1 MTTEVDPVPE
11 PEGRA
16 RARDGYGPAGS
27 VFLTALSA
35 IAAAGL
41 ALRWLWVLVV
51 KPTCDSAAGSEPGS
65 GCFQIW
71 GDALY
76 HHFQGVLISQGHWFK
91 DSATYFVTGE
101 LRDSAGD
108 PPLYASFLGFV
119 SWFGGGG
126 LRVVALVVG
135 AALVGT
141 LAWIAYR
148 LRGRRA
154 SVLTALIAGG
164 LLVLLYLADGTTVTT
179 QRMASAV
186 VGAAAIVLI
195 GLATRQIFGDRA
207 GLVAAALTAVYPH
220 LWISDWMLM
229 SESLYAPLIALT
241 IMAAYRFW
249 RKPSALSAVLLSAAI
264 AVATL
269 TRAEAVLLYGFL
281 VLPLFLW
288 ERSLEWR
295 RRVALV
301 GLAAAVAFV
310 MIFPWIGYNLV
321 RFEQASV
328 FSLSNGTGSVLSSA
342 SCDETYYG
350 DAMGYWANCLTE
362 PFGGEIGADGA
373 GKELEQAV
381 DEVLLVDEYS
391 SELIG
396 AGAVRVNGD
405 TVRDAEQ
412 TLDEADVIE
421 VDLDPAV
428 LDESERDLIV
438 RAQAMDYIRGDLDRL
453 PVVMAARAGTMWE
466 LYRPM
471 HKLRIDYQVEG
482 RGRWTSIA
490 GLAMFYALLPLAVV
504 GVVALRHRRIPVS
517 PLLAQ
522 AGAVTVTA
530 AISFGVTRYRVPAD
544 VALVILSAVTLE
556 LLLRRVMASLRG
568 RARPVR
574 GRADRVEVSGARE
587 AEVAESDELS
597 EGGAPVGGSTN

>member
-1 MTTEVDPVPE
+1 MTTEVDPVPD
-11 PEGRA
+11 PEGQA
-16 RARDGYGPAGS
+16 RSREGQGPAGGF
-27 VFLTALSA
+27 FLAILSA

-126 LRVVALVVG
+126 FRALALVVG
-135 AALVGT
+135 FALVAGV
-141 LAWIAYR
+141 AWITYR
-148 LRGRRA
+148 LRGSGA
-154 SVLTALIAGG
+154 SVLAALITGG
-164 LLVLLYLADGTTVTT
+164 LLALLYLADGTTVTT

-186 VGAAAIVLI
+186 VGASAIVLI

-207 GLVAAALTAVYPH
+207 GLLAAGLTAVYPH

-241 IMAAYRFW
+241 IMASYRFW
-249 RKPSALSAVLLSAAI
+249 RDPSALSAVLLSAAI

-301 GLAAAVAFV
+301 GLAAAVAFA
-310 MIFPWIGYNLV
+310 MIFPWVGYNLV
-321 RFEQASV
+321 RFDQASV

-350 DAMGYWANCLTE
+350 DAMGYWANCLSE
-362 PFGGEIGADGA
+362 PLGREIGPDGA
-373 GKELEQAV
+373 GKTLEQVV
-381 DEVLLVDEYS
+381 DEVLVVEDYTD
-391 SELIG
+391 ELIDS
-396 AGAVRVNGD
+396 GAVRVNGD
-405 TVRDAEQ
+405 TERDPTLALAEG
-412 TLDEADVIE
+412 DVVE

-428 LDESERDLIV
+428 LDESERDFIV
-438 RAQAMDYIRGDLDRL
+438 RAKAMDYIRGDLDRL

-466 LYRPM
+466 LYRPL

-490 GLAMFYALLPLAVV
+490 GLAMFYAMVPLAVV
-504 GVVALRHRRIPVS
+504 GVVALRRRRIPVS

-522 AGAVTVTA
+522 AAAVTVTA

-556 LLLRRVMASLRG
+556 LILRRVAPRE
-568 RARPVR
+568 RPDPFQTSDEQV
-574 GRADRVEVSGARE
+574 DVSGTQERDT
-587 AEVAESDELS
+587 VESDQHS